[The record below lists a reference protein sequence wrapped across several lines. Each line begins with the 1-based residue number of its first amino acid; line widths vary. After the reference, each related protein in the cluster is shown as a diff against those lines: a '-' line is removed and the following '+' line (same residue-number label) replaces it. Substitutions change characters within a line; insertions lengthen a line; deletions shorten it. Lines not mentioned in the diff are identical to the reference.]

1 GAPLWRGAN
10 LRMSLPGR
18 RAPRSTPRI
27 GPPRSSRWPRRHGGR
42 APRRLPERG
51 ERRRDPFPPGRSAG
65 PPRGALGAAREV
77 QPITLLAGSSDEHF
91 SSVPCA
97 HRLRPRGQQH
107 AGGLPPGS
115 DARRPRAQAG
125 KWYTVPVW
133 PLDHEGRRYLV
144 PPRGNTHWA
153 RNLRASGECELRDGR
168 RVDRFKAVE
177 LSPEDAAPIVKL
189 YVERYRRRYGGFVAN
204 EFEHMPDPGD

>member
-1 GAPLWRGAN
+1 MSTSRPYRALTGFDRVVNSMLVVFRRGPTLAV
-10 LRMSLPGR
+10 RGR
-18 RAPRSTPRI
+18 KT
-27 GPPRSSRWPRRHGGR
+27 
-42 APRRLPERG
+42 
-51 ERRRDPFPPGRSAG
+51 
-65 PPRGALGAAREV
+65 
-77 QPITLLAGSSDEHF
+77 
-91 SSVPCA
+91 
-97 HRLRPRGQQH
+97 
-107 AGGLPPGS
+107 
-115 DARRPRAQAG
+115 G

-144 PPRGNTHWA
+144 APRGNTHWA

-204 EFEHMPDPGD
+204 EFEHMPDPGDHPVFDLTGAPRG